1 MDNQVLFLKFIDF
14 VAAVHET
21 THAFT
26 KGAKLED
33 VTPAQYKML
42 EYIAVSQPVTLS
54 SIGDC
59 THMSLPN
66 TSREIK
72 KLTQKGLCEKVADA
86 NDRRKQLIR
95 LSEKGQQLMNGIFGH
110 MLTQLEER
118 IGALSGEKLKEIE
131 QALDLLHKQVFR
143 SQT

>member
-1 MDNQVLFLKFIDF
+1 M
-14 VAAVHET
+14 
-21 THAFT
+21 
-26 KGAKLED
+26 
-33 VTPAQYKML
+33 
-42 EYIAVSQPVTLS
+42 
-54 SIGDC
+54 
-59 THMSLPN
+59 
-66 TSREIK
+66 
-72 KLTQKGLCEKVADA
+72 ADA